1 MDQSGVIMANKK
13 KEITILLEHKG
24 LKIQFDDHCYSVIKV
39 AKTPKV
45 IGYATSLQFA
55 LHMLKREL
63 FKKAARGKK
72 YQEDTKDFRALTE
85 LINKTDKDFKKVT
98 KGISEL

>member
-1 MDQSGVIMANKK
+1 MANKK
-13 KEITILLEHKG
+13 KEITVLLEHKG
-24 LKIQFDDHCYSVIKV
+24 FKIQFDDKCYSVVKV

-45 IGYATSLQFA
+45 IGYGTSLQYS
-55 LHMLKREL
+55 LKLLKREL

-72 YQEDTKDFRALTE
+72 YQDDTKDFRALTE
-85 LINKTDKDFKKVT
+85 LINKTEKDFNKAT

>member
-1 MDQSGVIMANKK
+1 MAGKK

-24 LKIQFDDHCYSVIKV
+24 FRIEFDNHCYSVVKD

-45 IGYATSLQFA
+45 IGYATSLQYA
-55 LHMLKREL
+55 LHLLKREL

-72 YQEDTKDFRALTE
+72 YQDSTKDFRALTE
-85 LINKTDKDFKKVT
+85 LINKTDKEFKKAT

>member
-1 MDQSGVIMANKK
+1 MAGQK
-13 KEITILLEHKG
+13 KEITILLEYKG
-24 LKIQFDDHCYSVIKV
+24 FKIQFDEHCYSVVKS

-45 IGYATSLQFA
+45 IGYATSLQYA
-55 LHMLKREL
+55 LHLLKREL

-72 YQEDTKDFRALTE
+72 YQDSTKDFRALTE
-85 LINKTDKDFKKVT
+85 LINKTEKEFNKAI